1 MSELRADTITAS
13 DGTSPVTL
21 TKQSAAKA
29 VFCMN
34 MNGAAALESGV
45 GGAINTSS
53 LVDNGSGDGTVS
65 FTNNMSGRKY
75 PVMHDNTADAQQPAA
90 FFERTTQVYHNFGV
104 GGFTATRDGSLAS
117 SIRLNSYYNGDGGGA
132 GLNDYSANF
141 VVIHG
146 DLAT

>member
-21 TKQSAAKA
+21 TKQSAAKT

-34 MNGAAALESGV
+34 MQGTAALESGV

-53 LVDNGSGDGTVS
+53 LVDNGTGDGTVS
-65 FTNNMSGRKY
+65 YTNSMSGQKY
-75 PVMHDNTADAQQPAA
+75 PVMHDNTGDAAGPIY
-90 FFERTTQVYHNFGV
+90 ERTTQVYHNFTQDGV
-104 GGFTATRDGSLAS
+104 TPSRSGSLTS
-117 SIRLNSYYNGDGGGA
+117 SIRLFVYYNGDGGGA
-132 GLNDYSANF
+132 GYNDYAANF

-146 DLAT
+146 DLA